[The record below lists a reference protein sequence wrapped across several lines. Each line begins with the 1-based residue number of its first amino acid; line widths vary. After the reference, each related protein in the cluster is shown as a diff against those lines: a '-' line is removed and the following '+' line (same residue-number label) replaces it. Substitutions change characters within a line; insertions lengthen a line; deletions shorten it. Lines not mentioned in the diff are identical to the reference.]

1 MSGEVPRADASSL
14 LVFSDVRFPGPDE
27 LVTGWVATDGL
38 RIAAFGAGHPPAA
51 APGQVRVEGRGG
63 LLLPGFVDVHL
74 HGAVGHEVM
83 DADPEGLAAIGRFL
97 VTHGVTSFLATTWT
111 ASPDRTAA
119 ALRVVRA
126 AMAAPRPAGTA
137 RVLGVHME
145 GPHLNLARAGAQDST
160 QIRPADREESIAH
173 LDSGIVRLMTLAPEI
188 EANAWLLDEL
198 VGRGITA
205 SAGHTDATY
214 AQMDAAVQRGLAHVT
229 HTYNAMRPLHHR
241 DPGTV
246 GAALT
251 LDALRCELIADGWHV
266 DPVAMRL
273 LVRAKGVAGVMLV
286 SDAVR
291 PTGLGDGTHQ
301 LDHRTVEVANGAVR
315 FADGGFAGS
324 VLTLDAALR
333 NLAAAT
339 ALDAVDL
346 WPVTSANAAASVG
359 VDDRKGRIA
368 RGFDA
373 DLVLLDA
380 DLAVQATMVEGELA
394 YMAPGL
400 SLR

>member
-1 MSGEVPRADASSL
+1 MSGGAPRTDASSP
-14 LVFSDVRFPGPDE
+14 LVFSDVRFPAPGG
-27 LVTGWVATDGL
+27 LVTGWLATDGL
-38 RIAAFGAGHPPAA
+38 RIAAFGPGRPPAA
-51 APGQVRVEGRGG
+51 AHGQVRIDGRGG
-63 LLLPGFVDVHL
+63 LLLPGFIDVHL
-74 HGAVGHEVM
+74 HGAVGYEFM

-111 ASPDRTAA
+111 ASADRTAA

-126 AMAAPRPAGTA
+126 AMEAPRPSGAA

-145 GPHLNLARAGAQDST
+145 GPHLNPARAGAQDAA
-160 QIRPADREESIAH
+160 QIRPADREESTSH

-188 EANAWLLDEL
+188 EGNGWLLDEL
-198 VGRGITA
+198 AGRGITA

-214 AQMDAAVQRGLAHVT
+214 AQMEAAVRRGLAHVT

-251 LDALRCELIADGWHV
+251 IDALRCELIADGWHV

-273 LVRAKGVAGVMLV
+273 LVRARGVAGVMLV

-291 PTGLGDGTHQ
+291 PTGLGDGTFQ
-301 LDHRTVEVANGAVR
+301 LDHRTVEVAGGAVR

-346 WPVTSANAAASVG
+346 WPVTSANAATSVG

-368 RGFDA
+368 VGFDA

-394 YMAPGL
+394 YAAPGL
-400 SLR
+400 SPP